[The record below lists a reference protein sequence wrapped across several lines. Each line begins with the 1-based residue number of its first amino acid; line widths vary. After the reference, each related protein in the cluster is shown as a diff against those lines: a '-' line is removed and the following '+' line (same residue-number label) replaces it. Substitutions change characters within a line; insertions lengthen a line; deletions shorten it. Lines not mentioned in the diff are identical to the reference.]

1 MNPGFL
7 KNQSKIRLIKARETM
22 ISSFRIVPSSSNLFD
37 KISSILEFFE
47 FSNEEQPRNHKF
59 INKTSIRNKD
69 RDTRKQL
76 DIHSA

>member
-7 KNQSKIRLIKARETM
+7 KNQSKIKQRKARDTI
-22 ISSFRIVPSSSNLFD
+22 ISSSCILPSSSNLFD
-37 KISSILEFFE
+37 KITSIFEFFE
-47 FSNEEQPRNHKF
+47 FSIEEQPRNHKF
-59 INKTSIRNKD
+59 MNKTRIRNSV